1 LEDKV
6 TWSIFGK
13 KRGNNE
19 EEVIGAELSDA
30 LDKGTN
36 EDADEQDDEDDENEE
51 ETAGKQVRVA
61 TGEQVYVINEKD

>member
-1 LEDKV
+1 
-6 TWSIFGK
+6 
-13 KRGNNE
+13 
-19 EEVIGAELSDA
+19 VIGAELSDA
-30 LDKGTN
+30 LDTGTN